1 MPLSLVRVG
10 RGHSRAGT
18 RLMVWLSEPSNV
30 GLAPSRRWPD
40 RGMLNRDEEDIG
52 PDL

>member
-1 MPLSLVRVG
+1 MALSLVGVG
-10 RGHSRAGT
+10 CGHSGAGT
-18 RLMVWLSEPSNV
+18 RLMVRLSEPTFLV
-30 GLAPSRRWPD
+30 LAPSRSMAH